1 MRFGKAV
8 KNLITGLYVLNVLL
22 VMPVTLFIPALALA
36 QVTDINLHVI
46 NSACVCVCVI
56 YTMLVRYGIREE
68 FEVYS
73 ILFISSK
80 GWNQGSGLDR
90 RSSSECYGG
99 IDNSKCSHGN

>member
-68 FEVYS
+68 FEDY
-73 ILFISSK
+73 
-80 GWNQGSGLDR
+80 
-90 RSSSECYGG
+90 
-99 IDNSKCSHGN
+99 